1 MDSQR
6 VFGMDRRAR
15 STDARRPRRIALTAL
30 VAAVGLVLGPQLT
43 TAGAEGTP
51 GPGGTTPAA
60 AGAAQISEGGG
71 VTVQVTWDGPST
83 GPVFRVVMNTH
94 AVDLDQYDLRALAVL
109 RTEQGTDM
117 RPSAWDA
124 PKGGHHRE
132 GTLTFP
138 AQGPDGKAVFGPDAR
153 GITLIIRDV
162 AGVPERTFRWTW

>member
-15 STDARRPRRIALTAL
+15 STHARRPRRIALAAL

-43 TAGAEGTP
+43 TARAQGAP
-51 GPGGTTPAA
+51 GQAGTTPAA
-60 AGAAQISEGGG
+60 TGPAQTNEGAG
-71 VTVQVTWDGPST
+71 VTVQVTWDGPSS

-109 RTEQGTDM
+109 RTDQGTDM

-138 AQGPDGKAVFGPDAR
+138 AQGPDGKNLLGPNVR
-153 GITLIIRDV
+153 EITLIIRDV

>member
-1 MDSQR
+1 MDLQR
-6 VFGMDRRAR
+6 VFGLHRRAR
-15 STDARRPRRIALTAL
+15 STNVARPTRIALAAL
-30 VAAVGLVLGPQLT
+30 AAAVGLALGPQLT
-43 TAGAEGTP
+43 TAGAQGTP
-51 GPGGTTPAA
+51 GPGGTTPA
-60 AGAAQISEGGG
+60 GAAQTSEGGG

-83 GPVFRVVMNTH
+83 GPVFHVAMNTH

-109 RTEQGTDM
+109 RTDQGTDM

-138 AQGPDGKAVFGPDAR
+138 AQGPDGKNLLGPNVR
-153 GITLIIRDV
+153 EITLIIRDV